1 MCNVTK
7 EDEKDLDAQNT
18 GTLLLNKSSEHLL
31 NRVIV
36 KILVCELQTLVANI
50 PDQYLWMTFQYR
62 KPRWYYL
69 DLGEGEFELT
79 IEHEA
84 NIHTFSAL
92 SRNFVFFE
100 TFNLCKLLP
109 EQYGLK

>member
-36 KILVCELQTLVANI
+36 KILVCEL
-50 PDQYLWMTFQYR
+50 
-62 KPRWYYL
+62 
-69 DLGEGEFELT
+69 
-79 IEHEA
+79 
-84 NIHTFSAL
+84 
-92 SRNFVFFE
+92 
-100 TFNLCKLLP
+100 
-109 EQYGLK
+109 